1 MSILKHGFNSL
12 FVLLLLSFPPVLF
25 ADQTEQLNKA
35 LMLTPDAEAGKK
47 RYVLCAACHRKDGFG
62 EQHGEFPSIAGQ
74 HQRVIIKQILDI
86 QSKKRINPTMYPFT
100 DMPTLG
106 GLQGVVDIAAYTAHL
121 PANPAPERGD
131 GTLLEAGETLYK
143 TYCTACH
150 GINAQGDDTKFYP
163 RLTGQHYPYLVR
175 ELRWIKDK
183 IRKNADPA
191 MVTILQNFSEQNIQA
206 IADYLSRQP

>member
-1 MSILKHGFNSL
+1 MPILNLSFNSL
-12 FVLLLLSFPPVLF
+12 LAVLLLSLSPVLY
-25 ADQTEQLNKA
+25 ADQAEQLDKA
-35 LMLTPDAEAGKK
+35 LMLTPDIEAGKK
-47 RYVLCAACHRKDGFG
+47 RYVLCAACHGKDGFG
-62 EQHGEFPSIAGQ
+62 EQHGEFPSISGQ

-106 GLQGVVDIAAYTAHL
+106 GLQGVVDISAYTAQL
-121 PANPAPERGD
+121 PANPAPVQGD
-131 GTLLEAGETLYK
+131 GTLLDAGETLYK

-150 GINAQGDDTKFYP
+150 GTGAQGNDAQFYP

-175 ELRWIKDK
+175 ELSWIKDK

-191 MVTILQNFSEQNIQA
+191 MIAILQSFSESDIQA
-206 IADYLSRQP
+206 VADYLSRQP